1 MDLLLDTH
9 AFLWFVW
16 NDSQLSIAARSLI
29 VDPANRKL
37 ISAASHWEIAIKV
50 SVGKLNLGEPFLAFM
65 HREITRNNFELL
77 PVSLEHS
84 AAVSVLPFHHRDPF
98 DRMLVAQANVDT
110 IPIVSADVIFDAYAG
125 VRRLW

>member
-9 AFLWFVW
+9 TFLWFVW
-16 NDSQLSIAARSLI
+16 NDPQLSATARALL

-50 SVGKLNLGEPFLAFM
+50 SIGKLNLGEPFRSFM
-65 HREITRNNFELL
+65 HREITRNYFELL
-77 PVSLEHS
+77 PISLDHS
-84 AAVSVLPFHHRDPF
+84 AAASVLPFHHHDPF
-98 DRMLVAQANVDT
+98 DRMLVAQATVENL
-110 IPIVSADVIFDAYAG
+110 PLVSADATFDGYPG